1 MNRTLQFYNYE
12 QCYAHYTKRIMSI
25 RQAKIHGEVIVAKPV
40 LLLALIDGI
49 ESGEYTGNRFVL
61 NEWLEMRY
69 LTLMKQYTRN
79 SQFPNPA
86 DISNPFWHLQ
96 GDGFWHLIHKT
107 AVAEGST
114 PTKKWLKE
122 NVTYGHFDDD
132 LWVLLQSKVW
142 RQKLRD
148 YIVEHKLSDDS
159 WLEKIVAEGL
169 GAIAALL
176 LAA

>member
-40 LLLALIDGI
+40 LILTLIDGI
-49 ESGEYTGNRFVL
+49 ERGEFTTNRFVL
-61 NEWLEMRY
+61 NEWLEKRY

-96 GDGFWHLIHKT
+96 GDGFWHLIHKS

-114 PTKKWLKE
+114 PTKRWLKE
-122 NVTYGHFDDD
+122 NITYAHFDDD
-132 LWVLLQSKVW
+132 LWVLLQTKAW
-142 RQKLRD
+142 RQKLRK
-148 YIVEHKLSDDS
+148 YIVEHKLTDNS
-159 WLEKIVAEGL
+159 WLGKIAAEGL